1 MTGRVVRRMTVLLSV
16 KMASALGWQSW
27 FIVLSS
33 TKIPAPRR
41 PFLKG
46 VTRDVV
52 ELEVVVVEVVEEVE
66 EVEDPGGCEVREMPT
81 ALRTRRPAIALMAS
95 SEMSESTRSREPSIF
110 ERAST

>member
-1 MTGRVVRRMTVLLSV
+1 MTVLLSV

-66 EVEDPGGCEVREMPT
+66 DPGGCEVREMPT
-81 ALRTRRPAIALMAS
+81 ALRTRR
-95 SEMSESTRSREPSIF
+95 
-110 ERAST
+110 